1 VSRKI
6 LEKAVSNMEL
16 GWDMDSV
23 FIRQVKA
30 RGARMEALGMIR
42 RQPDYEQL
50 IDLSFVNRFKAEIG
64 HDK

>member
-1 VSRKI
+1 
-6 LEKAVSNMEL
+6 
-16 GWDMDSV
+16 
-23 FIRQVKA
+23 
-30 RGARMEALGMIR
+30 MEALGMIR